1 MIDDSKTTPRRLW
14 RDGLDM
20 FDAAVVLIERAKK
33 SNKEE
38 MRLLFPTYYLLG
50 HGIEVTL
57 KAVLRENGSSL
68 DELKNV
74 IRHDLNKAAQR
85 VVKLKLDQ
93 LSGFVENHITLVQ
106 RLNQYYSA
114 KVFEYREPGHM
125 RLPPIEELLLFFD
138 GLHNLINRCLKK

>member
-1 MIDDSKTTPRRLW
+1 VEGWPRL
-14 RDGLDM
+14 

-33 SNKEE
+33 STKEE

-57 KAVLRENGSSL
+57 KAVLLEHGSSL

-74 IRHDLNKAAQR
+74 IRHDLNTAAER
-85 VVKLKLDQ
+85 VVKLRLDP
-93 LSGFVENHITLVQ
+93 LSGFVQSNIPLVQ
-106 RLNQYYSA
+106 MLNQYHSA

-125 RLPPIEELLLFFD
+125 RLPPTEELLLFFD